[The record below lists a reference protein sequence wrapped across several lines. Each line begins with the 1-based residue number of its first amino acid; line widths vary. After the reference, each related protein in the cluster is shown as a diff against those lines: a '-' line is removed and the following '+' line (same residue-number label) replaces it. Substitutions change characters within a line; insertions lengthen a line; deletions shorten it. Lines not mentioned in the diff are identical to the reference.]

1 MVQHILQNEKYK
13 GKSILPFEVIPVEP
27 VVEVEGEHVNKSHE
41 EQKDST
47 NLKESNANNSQS
59 KD

>member
-27 VVEVEGEHVNKSHE
+27 VVEVEGEHVNKSQE
-41 EQKDST
+41 EQKD
-47 NLKESNANNSQS
+47 LKESNANNSQS